1 MRKAT
6 VLLMALS
13 VVTVMTTGAF
23 GWGFGTHAYV
33 ASEIGKRGGDPNLM
47 EVYGATLPDLFNYAF
62 DADCDFDALYAV
74 THDDN
79 FLEVFDTKNR
89 GLEKW
94 IAKGLVMHNQ
104 PFGIDHTA
112 HIQSQTLGDTPE
124 DPVSGYVNVKAE
136 ALNTYLMSAWLSSPA
151 GAPIYPLQ
159 VVLMSMGMTPDADM
173 VHQLYHTIIEYSAD
187 LMLIQ
192 AAPWVGPT
200 LAGSADFWNYS
211 EPFPLVLADA
221 FADDVDDAC
230 GNGIGEPETFIQVA
244 EIYHRNVVLLEAGL
258 LSITDPGEV
267 LLATSDHLATFGM
280 GYLGISYDPEDP
292 VSQGVH
298 DQFAALSY
306 GYMYIAMNSFLDD
319 YFTELEATVS
329 FVKQNMIDNG
339 VIKK

>member
-1 MRKAT
+1 
-6 VLLMALS
+6 
-13 VVTVMTTGAF
+13 
-23 GWGFGTHAYV
+23 
-33 ASEIGKRGGDPNLM
+33 M

-112 HIQSQTLGDTPE
+112 HIQSRTLGDTQE

-136 ALNTYLMSAWLSSPA
+136 AMNTDLMSAWLSSPS

-159 VVLMSMGMTPDADM
+159 VVLIGMGMTPDADT
-173 VHQLYHTIIEYSAD
+173 VNQLYHTVIEYSAD
-187 LMLIQ
+187 LLLIQ
-192 AAPWVGPT
+192 SYPWVGPT
-200 LAGSADFWNYS
+200 LADSADFWNYG
-211 EPFPLVLADA
+211 EPFPLVLTDA
-221 FADDVDDAC
+221 FVDDVDEAC
-230 GNGIGEPETFIQVA
+230 GPGIGDPETFLQVA

-258 LSITDPGEV
+258 LSITDPGEA

-292 VSQGVH
+292 VSQGIH
-298 DQFAALSY
+298 EQFAALSY
-306 GYMYIAMNSFLDD
+306 GYLYIAMNSFLDE
-319 YFTELEATVS
+319 YFTELDASVELVR
-329 FVKQNMIDNG
+329 QNMVDYGI
-339 VIKK
+339 IKK